1 MTIILTIIWTT
12 IINHLIK
19 MRKTLTILLV
29 LVGLFVTACD
39 GKQSIHGIADTEQDE
54 WVHDGDSFVGE
65 EVYVCT
71 GGSSKK
77 YHRTPH
83 CKGLENCKS
92 DIKKVDQ
99 QFAEQKGRTPCK
111 KCYKY

>member
-1 MTIILTIIWTT
+1 MKHSILKTIIAIIAVG
-12 IINHLIK
+12 
-19 MRKTLTILLV
+19 TLTSC
-29 LVGLFVTACD
+29 G
-39 GKQSIHGIADTEQDE
+39 GKTSPSIHGIAEIEQDE
-54 WVHDGDSFVGE
+54 WAQDGDSYGGD

-77 YHRTPH
+77 YHRTPD

-111 KCYKY
+111 KCYKQLQY